1 MHGLTVPLPH
11 VVSLS
16 SDRVSH
22 CTCRTM
28 SALFAEFADV
38 EHKRTAAMQRI
49 LQRYAALLQR
59 NQGGFDVHVKEVCVD
74 CLRLCSRASEQGTP

>member
-1 MHGLTVPLPH
+1 
-11 VVSLS
+11 
-16 SDRVSH
+16 
-22 CTCRTM
+22 M

-59 NQGGFDVHVKEVCVD
+59 NQGGFDVHVKEVCRLLASLLT
-74 CLRLCSRASEQGTP
+74 CLRSRHTLNSLVVGGTVRSWPRRHAG